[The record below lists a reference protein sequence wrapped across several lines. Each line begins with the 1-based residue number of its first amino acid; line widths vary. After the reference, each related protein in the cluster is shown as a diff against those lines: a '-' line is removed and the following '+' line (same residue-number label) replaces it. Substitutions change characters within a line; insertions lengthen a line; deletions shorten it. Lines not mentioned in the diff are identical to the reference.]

1 MVYAMTALL
10 VMACWRSLQSV
21 ANDLRPALQRDDVTE
36 QLQQMM
42 KLADEIVR
50 RNQNQLERVLNE
62 TVKHALQETAPL
74 PPRRTPTEHDDV
86 IAVDARHIYPFTPA
100 NVTFMP
106 QLPFIKGLKNPCFF
120 VNNAPPY
127 DRYRPV
133 GCKECSPHASSCQ
146 YFQRARR
153 RRWDAVEVLA
163 SLPGGWRGEVW
174 HE

>member
-1 MVYAMTALL
+1 MLNRRIVLVYAMTALL

-36 QLQQMM
+36 QLQRMM

-74 PPRRTPTEHDDV
+74 PLRRTPTEYDDV

-127 DRYRPV
+127 DRYR
-133 GCKECSPHASSCQ
+133 
-146 YFQRARR
+146 
-153 RRWDAVEVLA
+153 
-163 SLPGGWRGEVW
+163 
-174 HE
+174 